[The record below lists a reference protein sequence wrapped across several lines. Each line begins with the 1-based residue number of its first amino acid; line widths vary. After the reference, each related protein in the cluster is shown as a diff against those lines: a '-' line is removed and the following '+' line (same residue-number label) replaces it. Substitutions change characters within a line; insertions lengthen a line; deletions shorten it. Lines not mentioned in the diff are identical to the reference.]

1 MALALLLHSGGFNC
15 KSSFFC
21 TGIALPM
28 LFLSYLGALS
38 FFSAFQGVDFLS
50 LLFACLFLII
60 EFQALDQEQEA
71 LFKMGKQA
79 Y

>member
-1 MALALLLHSGGFNC
+1 
-15 KSSFFC
+15 
-21 TGIALPM
+21 M